1 VRRQLIQTG
10 ACGGMGAWRW
20 VVARASEFGEV
31 SLAVILSVVAG
42 LMFATACGAP
52 DEVMR
57 GQAQLTGGNTGG
69 SSGGALSSSSSSGGT
84 TTVAGSTASSTL
96 AGGAVGPGGAGGS
109 SSVGGNSTLGGAT
122 TAGGT
127 TGGGG
132 ISNTGGKGS
141 GGAGTGGKGSGGA
154 ATGGKN
160 TGGAATG
167 GVATG
172 GAGGG
177 TSPFGGSTGGVVT
190 GGNTGGVSGGG
201 VGSGGTTTASSGGTG
216 GSSGGASGS
225 GGATSTSAPATGALQ
240 VWVGQK
246 ATGSTGKI
254 ALTLRIDNKTSS
266 SVDMAAVT
274 LRYWYQDEGLGTA
287 LVFANDYVKIG
298 YSIAAT
304 ATGKVVAAPPPVAG
318 ADHYIEL
325 SFTGT
330 AAPQGDKS
338 SNDQFNASRDRTHRE
353 LHGRG
358 RRNQRLQLRRRSSES
373 LREEDHPPRQER
385 KCPLGNPARVARI
398 RLALLTGGAD
408 ASVGGR
414 DSGG

>member
-1 VRRQLIQTG
+1 
-10 ACGGMGAWRW
+10 MGAWRW
-20 VVARASEFGEV
+20 VVARASGFGEV
-31 SLAVILSVVAG
+31 SLAVILPVMVAG
-42 LMFATACGAP
+42 LMFGTACGAP

-57 GQAQLTGGNTGG
+57 GQAQLAGGNTGG
-69 SSGGALSSSSSSGGT
+69 AGGGALSSSSSSGGT
-84 TTVAGSTASSTL
+84 TTVAGFTASSTPTGGSVGP
-96 AGGAVGPGGAGGS
+96 GGAGSPGGAGGS
-109 SSVGGNSTLGGAT
+109 SSVGGNSSLGGAT

-177 TSPFGGSTGGVVT
+177 TSPFGGSTGGVVA

-201 VGSGGTTTASSGGTG
+201 VGSGGTTTVSSDGTG

-246 ATGSTGKI
+246 ATGSTGQI
-254 ALTLRIDNKTSS
+254 ALVLRIDNKTSA
-266 SVDMAAVT
+266 SVDMSTTT
-274 LRYWYQDEGLGTA
+274 LRYWYQDEGLGA
-287 LVFANDYVKIG
+287 NLVFNSDYVSVG
-298 YSIAAT
+298 YSNQGTISGKAVAAT
-304 ATGKVVAAPPPVAG
+304 PASAG
-318 ADHYIEL
+318 ADHYLEI

-330 AAPQGDKS
+330 LAAQGDKAT
-338 SNDQFNASRDRTHRE
+338 NDQFNVHTTAHTAGYSGTVDVT
-353 LHGRG
+353 
-358 RRNQRLQLRRRSSES
+358 NDYSY
-373 LREEDHPPRQER
+373 D
-385 KCPLGNPARVARI
+385 
-398 RLALLTGGAD
+398 GGA
-408 ASVGGR
+408 AAVYEQKITLYANGKLIWGKEP
-414 DSGG
+414 